1 MVRGAEPLG
10 FVASRKVAA
19 ASSSFHWNVRVALL
33 PEARGQGFGS
43 EAQRPLVRYL
53 FAHTTVVRIEAD
65 TEAENVAEQR
75 ASENAGFTREGI
87 LRSIAFRDGRWRD
100 GVRYVADSGY
110 SVLREDA

>member
-1 MVRGAEPLG
+1 MVRGAEPSG

-75 ASENAGFTREGI
+75 ASENRVHPGGHPAQHRVPRRTVAGR
-87 LRSIAFRDGRWRD
+87 RAVCRRQR
-100 GVRYVADSGY
+100 Y